1 LITRGRDL
9 EKGFDDS
16 CDVVIIG
23 SGAGGAVV
31 AALCAEAGLDVV
43 VIEEGGYYTPDE
55 YGKFRPSESLR
66 RLGRESGL
74 FPVAGVGDTPLISLM
89 QGKCVGGSSVMTG
102 GVCFRVPEE
111 ILHQWATDL
120 GLPEMSPDA
129 MDRHF
134 AEVEKRV
141 HVTEIPPH
149 ARSRSTELF
158 VEGADKL
165 GIPIHS
171 IRRNTKDCEGR
182 ARCNFGCPI
191 GAKMS
196 VDISYLPGALEKGT
210 RIYADSRVDDILTYN
225 GRASGVSGVVL
236 GGPDGSPQHKFTVH
250 AKVVVVAA
258 GTIHTPMILSR
269 AGIGV
274 NTGVLGN
281 HITLHPSF
289 RVSAIFDEEVRGW
302 DGALQSVYSDH
313 FMDDGITLVG
323 VYSAVNVLAA
333 AFPGV
338 GREHLRYIR
347 KMKSAAIFGGMIHD
361 EGGGAVR
368 PHIAGREPLLTYRM
382 ASEDKRRLVRGVG
395 IVCEMAFAAG
405 AKEVIAPWFGYPA
418 FTRVE
423 DMRAAIANPPDASRM
438 ECMSFHPL
446 GSARMGVNEKLGV
459 VRMTGESWDLPG
471 LYVADGSVLPT
482 SIGVNSQLPVMA
494 VATKIARDLL
504 HAWPRHQAAAA

>member
-1 LITRGRDL
+1 MIVRGRDL
-9 EKGFDDS
+9 TKGFEES
-16 CDVVIIG
+16 CDVVIVG

-31 AALCAEAGLDVV
+31 AALCAEAGLAV
-43 VIEEGGYYTPDE
+43 VILEEGGYYTPAE

-66 RLGRESGL
+66 RLGRESGM

-111 ILHQWATDL
+111 ILHQWSTEL
-120 GLPEMSPDA
+120 GLSDMSPDA
-129 MDRHF
+129 MDPHF
-134 AEVEKRV
+134 AEVEARV
-141 HVTEIPPH
+141 NVTEVPVH
-149 ARSRSTELF
+149 ARSRGTELF
-158 VEGADKL
+158 VSGADKL
-165 GIPIHS
+165 GIS
-171 IRRNTKDCEGR
+171 INSMRRNTKDCQGH
-182 ARCNFGCPI
+182 ARCNFGCPV
-191 GAKMS
+191 GAKLS
-196 VDISYLPGALEKGT
+196 VDVSYLPGAIEHGA
-210 RIYADSRVDDILTYN
+210 RIYADSRVDDILTHN

-236 GGPDGSPQHKFTVH
+236 GGADGRPTHRFKIH

-258 GTIHTPMILSR
+258 GTIHTPMVLAR

-289 RVSAIFDEEVRGW
+289 RVSGIFDEEVRGW
-302 DGALQSVYSDH
+302 DGAMQSVYSNH
-313 FMDDGITLVG
+313 FADDGLTLVG
-323 VYSAVNVLAA
+323 IYSAVSVLAA

-338 GREHLRYIR
+338 GAEHLRYIK
-347 KMKSAAIFGGMIHD
+347 KMKNAAMFGGMIHD
-361 EGGGAVR
+361 EGGGSVR
-368 PHIAGREPLLTYRM
+368 QHVAGREPLLTYRM
-382 ASEDKRRLVRGVG
+382 AEQDKRRLLRGVG
-395 IVCEMAFAAG
+395 IVAEMAFAAG
-405 AKEVIAPWFGYPA
+405 AKEVILPFFGYPA
-418 FTRVE
+418 LTRPE
-423 DMRAAIANPPDASRM
+423 DLRAAIENPPDASRI

-459 VRMTGESWDLPG
+459 VRTTGESFDLPG

-504 HAWPRHQAAAA
+504 RAWPRHQTAAA